1 MPQNSRYSND
11 EFEAL
16 MNKVILTLEES
27 GANRDLSLMVLGNVI
42 THILNTQVK
51 PDNREAM
58 ASQFADVLK
67 KSTCR
72 ISSPPARYK
81 ASELGAL
88 VCPSEYNHCYCNRLY
103 FRLFFSNARHWCGN
117 DIFAGKLVWSY

>member
-51 PDNREAM
+51 AENREAM

-67 KSTCR
+67 KSV
-72 ISSPPARYK
+72 K
-81 ASELGAL
+81 A
-88 VCPSEYNHCYCNRLY
+88 
-103 FRLFFSNARHWCGN
+103 
-117 DIFAGKLVWSY
+117 

>member
-1 MPQNSRYSND
+1 MPQQSRYTND

-42 THILNTQVK
+42 THILNTQVS
-51 PDNREAM
+51 PESREAM

-67 KSTCR
+67 KSVKT
-72 ISSPPARYK
+72 
-81 ASELGAL
+81 
-88 VCPSEYNHCYCNRLY
+88 N
-103 FRLFFSNARHWCGN
+103 
-117 DIFAGKLVWSY
+117 